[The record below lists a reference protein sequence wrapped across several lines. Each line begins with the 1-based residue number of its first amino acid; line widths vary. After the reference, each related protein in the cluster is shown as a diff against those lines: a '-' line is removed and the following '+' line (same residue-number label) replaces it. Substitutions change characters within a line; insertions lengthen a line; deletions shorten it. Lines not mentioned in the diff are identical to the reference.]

1 MKWNHL
7 IVLAALVTAT
17 APAFAFENELEAP
30 AAFVEGTKEYTINYF
45 DRMRIVLSK
54 HFTQDELAPFDK
66 ALAELKKKNAHLL
79 KRITALRIRK
89 MFLEEKD
96 VELLQYRKALTQTTD
111 LMFSLIQKKLNAH
124 ALPSR

>member
-7 IVLAALVTAT
+7 IVLAALLTA
-17 APAFAFENELEAP
+17 AVPAFAFENELEAP

-45 DRMRIVLSK
+45 DRMRILLSER
-54 HFTQDELAPFDK
+54 FTQDELAPFDG

-79 KRITALRIRK
+79 KRTEALRIRK
-89 MFLEEKD
+89 MFLQEKD
-96 VELLQYRKALTQTTD
+96 VELLQYREVLAQTTHK
-111 LMFSLIQKKLNAH
+111 MFILIQKLNAS